1 MQLPSGRLAAGYLR
15 NATLVSGAPARE
27 ITRPPCASTSGMPAL
42 SMASFGLVH
51 HFEVLVRNAIDGTL
65 SAGQPEVPI
74 KETWLVDFDTLRPD
88 GIRQVITAIDRLE
101 KRREVTRSRVVAGLS
116 FAFWADLFGRHYEDL
131 WRRRLHT
138 AFPHGA
144 VTRRTMSVQMRRI
157 RQFRNRIAHHDSLL
171 DQDVPALVDDMPRSP
186 AGSTRRPAGG
196 WKRKPAQPRSP
207 DSYRGSHPCQPAPRD
222 LLT

>member
-1 MQLPSGRLAAGYLR
+1 MSAVNERQ
-15 NATLVSGAPARE
+15 ARRWLSE
-27 ITRPPCASTSGMPAL
+27 ERYARFRRACRGDHASTMRFYEWHAAL

-65 SAGQPEVPI
+65 GAGQPEVPI

-144 VTRRTMSVQMRRI
+144 LTRGTMSVHMRRI

-171 DQDVPALVDDMPRSP
+171 DQDVPALADDMLEI
-186 AGSTRRPAGG
+186 AGWIDPDARRWLEAQTGAAEIARQLSRFTSLAAG
-196 WKRKPAQPRSP
+196 A
-207 DSYRGSHPCQPAPRD
+207 A
-222 LLT
+222 